1 MKTRWKLSPY
11 LYILPALALLV
22 AFRLVPIV
30 MSFVISFFE
39 WTLHGSGSFL
49 GLSNYTK
56 LFNDSV
62 FWQSMMNTVWLV
74 LFVVPCSLVFSLIFA
89 VLLNQIKA
97 LRGLFRTV
105 YFLPFVTSMV
115 AVSIVWK
122 IIFNEQTG
130 LANKLISIFGISS
143 QKWLAEARGIFD
155 IFFSGFGIQL
165 PSWAGGPSQ
174 ALFAIIIMTVWKS
187 LGYNTII
194 YLAGL
199 QNIAKDYYE
208 AAEIDGAGK
217 FKQFFK
223 ITLPLV
229 SPTTYYVLMMT
240 TIVTFQAFSQVFL
253 MTGPPKGGPL
263 GSTNLIVY
271 YIFQKGFDAQEMG
284 YASAAAL
291 ILFIVILGLTII
303 QKHLEK
309 HVTY

>member
-1 MKTRWKLSPY
+1 MKTRWKISPY
-11 LYILPALALLV
+11 IYLLPALVLLV
-22 AFRLVPIV
+22 AFRLIPIV
-30 MSFVISFFE
+30 MSFVISFYE
-39 WTLHGSGSFL
+39 WTLHGTGGFI
-49 GLSNYTK
+49 GLSNYIK
-56 LFNDSV
+56 LFRDPE

-74 LFVVPCSLVFSLIFA
+74 IFVVPASLVFSLIFA

-130 LANKLISIFGISS
+130 LANKFLEVIGLGP

-155 IFFSGFGIQL
+155 IFFSGFGITL
-165 PSWAGGPSQ
+165 PRWLGGPSQ
-174 ALFAIIIMTVWKS
+174 ALFSIIIMTVWKG

-217 FKQFFK
+217 LKQFFK

-240 TIVTFQAFSQVFL
+240 TIVTFQAFSQVYL
-253 MTGPPKGGPL
+253 MTNKGGPL
-263 GSTNLIVY
+263 GTTNLIVY
-271 YIFQKGFDAQEMG
+271 YIFTKGFDTHEMG

-291 ILFIVILGLTII
+291 ALFVVIMTLTFI
-303 QKHLEK
+303 QKRLEK
-309 HVTY
+309 HVNY

>member
-1 MKTRWKLSPY
+1 MKTRWKSSPY
-11 LYILPALALLV
+11 IYIIPALVLLL
-22 AFRLVPIV
+22 AFRLLPIV

-39 WTLHGSGSFL
+39 WTLHGPGGFIL
-49 GLSNYTK
+49 FSNYIK
-56 LFNDSV
+56 LFKDPE

-74 LFVVPCSLVFSLIFA
+74 VFVVPASLVFSMIFA
-89 VLLNQIKA
+89 VLLNQVKT

-130 LANKLISIFGISS
+130 LANKFLGIIGIDP

-155 IFFSGFGIQL
+155 IFFSGLGIHL
-165 PSWAGGPSQ
+165 PDWAGGPSQ
-174 ALFAIIIMTVWKS
+174 ALFAIMIMTVWKS

-208 AAEIDGAGK
+208 AAEIDGASK
-217 FKQFFK
+217 LKQFFR

-240 TIVTFQAFSQVFL
+240 TIVTFQAFSQVYL

-263 GSTNLIVY
+263 GTTNLIVY

-303 QKHLEK
+303 QKRLEK
-309 HVTY
+309 HVNY

>member
-1 MKTRWKLSPY
+1 MKTHWKISPY
-11 LYILPALALLV
+11 LYLIPALVLLI

-39 WTLHGSGSFL
+39 WTLHGTGGFI
-49 GLSNYTK
+49 GLTNYTK
-56 LFNDSV
+56 LFDDPE
-62 FWQSMMNTVWLV
+62 FWKSMLNTVWLV
-74 LFVVPCSLVFSLIFA
+74 IFVVPASLVFSLIFA
-89 VLLNQIKA
+89 VLLNQVKA
-97 LRGLFRTV
+97 LRSLFRTV

-130 LANKLISIFGISS
+130 LANRFLEFIGLNS
-143 QKWLAEARGIFD
+143 QKWLAEPRGIFTL
-155 IFFSGFGIQL
+155 FFANLGIRIPDWL
-165 PSWAGGPSQ
+165 GGPSQ
-174 ALFAIIIMTVWKS
+174 ALFAIIIMTVWKG

-217 FKQFFK
+217 VKQFFK

-240 TIVTFQAFSQVFL
+240 TIVTFQAFSQVYL

-263 GSTNLIVY
+263 GTTNLIVY
-271 YIFQKGFDAQEMG
+271 YIFNRGFDAQEMG

-291 ILFIVILGLTII
+291 VLFVIILGLTIV
-303 QKHLEK
+303 QKRLEK
-309 HVTY
+309 HVNY